1 MGSGADPGPGPAPP
15 PSLTLPPLRELDK
28 GIRPDSSSSSSHRGS
43 TGLGLMGGLGGQPR
57 SQFTDPHL
65 HQHSHSQQN
74 MQQNHYQQQQ
84 QQQQQRGP
92 TSHSFPQYPSSS
104 SSSSSH
110 GAGSQQYYPHD
121 HHSRHSSSVGSLP
134 DLHMSSSGAPST
146 VSRADSLSSIEYLHG
161 SHPLHSHAH
170 RHLSGSVSG
179 STTTGSTT
187 GSSFGQSVASGSV
200 SSGGSGS
207 VYLHHSTSLGRANLN
222 AAILHQRNPRDSAA
236 SSTTGSGDASSS
248 AATNN
253 GTHATNGK
261 SGATASGSAGTEQ
274 GRNSTKR
281 AAQNR
286 AAQRAFRQRK
296 DLYVRELERK
306 AELLQQAEG
315 KILRLT
321 ARNHELEVA
330 LAAKDPSSSSSLS
343 PQQSPLHSHASPT
356 TGLVCAAGTSSEQDQ
371 QQQQQQQ
378 QQQPNHTLHHN
389 SSREQLDRGDR
400 ERGASGGEWN
410 RGEKSSSISGRDQ
423 EFCDDNSS
431 THSGHSYPSSLG
443 RATLGRRSASQPMRS
458 AYNASTPPLTNDSLK
473 FHSLKQQLAANQH
486 LNQPHSLSRHSQQQ
500 QHPSRTDSD
509 YEFEGLDHP
518 VPQRQL
524 HRHPSEPSLNQSRR
538 GSNSADSGD
547 DYATSGVQN
556 HRQNT
561 YPHDQN
567 RGHRPRRSS
576 VDSRMELTSPVF
588 NNNQSA
594 SSSYHSS
601 NNGVNAGSRLLP
613 SEYTES
619 SPPSSSVQPYTSN
632 GNVQHERQPLYPIT
646 TQGGS
651 RSAPLGSARSWGGAQ
666 QEDAIK
672 PHSPRMASPV
682 AGLSRGSVGGG
693 MATSAASPTRGS
705 GGYSRS
711 NDMEYLSDERSE
723 AGSGFDAMNKRSS
736 DGAISWTG
744 SNSSGGRGGG
754 PPGPEPQSSLPLAY
768 HNNASSRIDGLGL
781 RKENSWSSFS
791 TVSKGGN
798 DGYNRRGGLSPVS
811 LPPVSALAG
820 VGARKMG
827 DDMEMQDLRH
837 DLPPTQHLQQ
847 QQQQHDG
854 EGRPSGSDI
863 GANYHRGS
871 MAMMSDSPE
880 RGSSDTRF
888 LNNNNNNSTT
898 STSSVTTPQ
907 ISGRQQYFPSQPQ
920 QQHRANPF
928 APQQHHQNLYMNHH
942 GGGNGA
948 GHHPLSPA
956 NEYPPGSGGAA
967 SAGVSEMDGVFEQHK
982 QQHHQS
988 RYNNHPGGIAAG
1000 YHEETMMRSP

>member
-1 MGSGADPGPGPAPP
+1 MGSGAEPGPGPAPP

-28 GIRPDSSSSSSHRGS
+28 VIRPDSSSSSSHRGS
-43 TGLGLMGGLGGQPR
+43 AGLGLMGGPGGQPR

-65 HQHSHSQQN
+65 HQHSSHSHSQQS
-74 MQQNHYQQQQ
+74 MQQHHYQQQQQ

-92 TSHSFPQYPSSS
+92 HSHSFPQHPSS

-110 GAGSQQYYPHD
+110 GAGSQQYYSHD

-134 DLHMSSSGAPST
+134 DLYMSSSGAPST
-146 VSRADSLSSIEYLHG
+146 TTTSSLSRTDSLSSIEYLHG

-187 GSSFGQSVASGSV
+187 GSSFGHSVASGSV
-200 SSGGSGS
+200 SSGGSNS
-207 VYLHHSTSLGRANLN
+207 VYLHHSTGLGRANLN
-222 AAILHQRNPRDSAA
+222 AAIHHQRNPRDSAT
-236 SSTTGSGDASSS
+236 SSTTGSGDASSP
-248 AATNN
+248 ATATN
-253 GTHATNGK
+253 GSHAANGK
-261 SGATASGSAGTEQ
+261 SGSTTSGSAGTEQ

-321 ARNHELEVA
+321 ARNRELEVA
-330 LAAKDPSSSSSLS
+330 LAANNPSSSSSLS

-371 QQQQQQQ
+371 QQQ
-378 QQQPNHTLHHN
+378 PNHTLHHS

-400 ERGASGGEWN
+400 ERGASGSEWS
-410 RGEKSSSISGRDQ
+410 RDEKPSSLSSRDQ

-431 THSGHSYPSSLG
+431 THSGHSYPSSLA
-443 RATLGRRSASQPMRS
+443 RATLGRRSVSQPMRS

-486 LNQPHSLSRHSQQQ
+486 LNQPHSLPRHSQQQ

-518 VPQRQL
+518 TPHRQL
-524 HRHPSEPSLNQSRR
+524 HRHPSEPSLNKNRH
-538 GSNSADSGD
+538 GSNSGDSGD
-547 DYATSGVQN
+547 DYATSGVQPY
-556 HRQNT
+556 RQNT
-561 YPHDQN
+561 YPHDEN
-567 RGHRPRRSS
+567 RNHGARRSS

-588 NNNQSA
+588 NNHQSA
-594 SSSYHSS
+594 SSSTFRPS
-601 NNGVNAGSRLLP
+601 NNITNAGNRSLP
-613 SEYTES
+613 SEYPESS
-619 SPPSSSVQPYTSN
+619 SPPSSTQLYTAN
-632 GNVQHERQPLYPIT
+632 GSVQHERPPLYPIT

-651 RSAPLGSARSWGGAQ
+651 RSASLGSARSWSGAQ
-666 QEDAIK
+666 QEDGIK
-672 PHSPRMASPV
+672 PHSPMMTSPV
-682 AGLSRGSVGGG
+682 AGLSRGSIGGG
-693 MATSAASPTRGS
+693 MVTSAASPTRDS
-705 GGYSRS
+705 GGYSRG

-723 AGSGFDAMNKRSS
+723 TGSGFDAMNKRSS
-736 DGAISWTG
+736 DGAISWSG

-754 PPGPEPQSSLPLAY
+754 PPGPEPQSSSLLAY
-768 HNNASSRIDGLGL
+768 HNNASSRGGDGLGL

-791 TVSKGGN
+791 AVNKGN
-798 DGYNRRGGLSPVS
+798 SDGYNGGGGPSPMS

-820 VGARKMG
+820 AAQREME
-827 DDMEMQDLRH
+827 DDMEMQDSYHHPRS
-837 DLPPTQHLQQ
+837 TQHLQQ
-847 QQQQHDG
+847 QQQHRDS
-854 EGRPSGSDI
+854 ERRPSGSEI
-863 GANYHRGS
+863 SATHHRGS

-880 RGSSDTRF
+880 MGSSDTRL
-888 LNNNNNNSTT
+888 LNNNNASTT
-898 STSSVTTPQ
+898 SVTTPQ
-907 ISGRQQYFPSQPQ
+907 MSGRQQQYFLSQQQ
-920 QQHRANPF
+920 QQHRASPF
-928 APQQHHQNLYMNHH
+928 APQQHHQHQPMKHL
-942 GGGNGA
+942 GGGGG

-956 NEYPPGSGGAA
+956 NEYPPGPGGAA
-967 SAGVSEMDGVFEQHK
+967 AGSDMDGVYEQ
-982 QQHHQS
+982 QQHYQQP
-988 RYNNHPGGIAAG
+988 RYNNHSGGIATG
-1000 YHEETMMRSP
+1000 HHEETMMRSP

>member
-1 MGSGADPGPGPAPP
+1 MMGSGADPGPGPAPP

-43 TGLGLMGGLGGQPR
+43 AGLGLMGGPSGQPL

-65 HQHSHSQQN
+65 HQHSHSQQS
-74 MQQNHYQQQQ
+74 MQQHHYQQQQ
-84 QQQQQRGP
+84 QQQQHGP
-92 TSHSFPQYPSSS
+92 ASHSFPQYPSSS

-134 DLHMSSSGAPST
+134 DLYMSSSGAPST

-187 GSSFGQSVASGSV
+187 GSSFGHSVASGSV
-200 SSGGSGS
+200 SSGGSSS
-207 VYLHHSTSLGRANLN
+207 VYLHHSTGLGRANLN
-222 AAILHQRNPRDSAA
+222 AAIHHQRNPRDSAA
-236 SSTTGSGDASSS
+236 SSTTGGGDASSS
-248 AATNN
+248 AAGTN

-261 SGATASGSAGTEQ
+261 PGSTASGSAGTEQ

-315 KILRLT
+315 KIMKLT
-321 ARNHELEVA
+321 ARNRELEVA
-330 LAAKDPSSSSSLS
+330 LAVNNPSSGSSLS

-356 TGLVCAAGTSSEQDQ
+356 TGLVCATGSSSEQD
-371 QQQQQQQ
+371 QQQQQ
-378 QQQPNHTLHHN
+378 QQQPNHTLHHS

-410 RGEKSSSISGRDQ
+410 RGEKSSSLPGRDQ
-423 EFCDDNSS
+423 ESYDDNSS
-431 THSGHSYPSSLG
+431 THSGHSYPSPLG
-443 RATLGRRSASQPMRS
+443 RTTLGRRSASQPMRS
-458 AYNASTPPLTNDSLK
+458 AYNASSPPLTNDSLK
-473 FHSLKQQLAANQH
+473 FHSLKQHLVANQH
-486 LNQPHSLSRHSQQQ
+486 LNQPHSLPRHSQ

-509 YEFEGLDHP
+509 HEFEGFDHP
-518 VPQRQL
+518 VPHRQL

-547 DYATSGVQN
+547 DYVTSGVQN
-556 HRQNT
+556 RRQHN

-567 RGHRPRRSS
+567 RNHGPRRCS
-576 VDSRMELTSPVF
+576 VDSRMELISPVF
-588 NNNQSA
+588 NNDQSA
-594 SSSYHSS
+594 SSTYQSS
-601 NNGVNAGSRLLP
+601 TNGSNAGSRLLP
-613 SEYTES
+613 SEYPES
-619 SPPSSSVQPYTSN
+619 SPTSSTQPYTSN
-632 GNVQHERQPLYPIT
+632 GNMQHERPPLYPIS

-651 RSAPLGSARSWGGAQ
+651 RSVPLGSAWSWSGAQ
-666 QEDAIK
+666 QEDGIK
-672 PHSPRMASPV
+672 PHSPMMTSPV
-682 AGLSRGSVGGG
+682 AGLSRSSVSGG
-693 MATSAASPTRGS
+693 MATLVVSPTRGS
-705 GGYSRS
+705 GGYSRG

-723 AGSGFDAMNKRSS
+723 TGGGCDAMNKRLS
-736 DGAISWTG
+736 DGAISWSG

-754 PPGPEPQSSLPLAY
+754 PPGPEPQSSSPLIY
-768 HNNASSRIDGLGL
+768 HNSATSRGDGLGL
-781 RKENSWSSFS
+781 RKESSRSSFS
-791 TVSKGGN
+791 AVSKGN
-798 DGYNRRGGLSPVS
+798 DGYNRGGLSPVS

-820 VGARKMG
+820 AGPRKMG
-827 DDMEMQDLRH
+827 DDMEMQDSHH
-837 DLPPTQHLQQ
+837 DPRPTQHLQQ
-847 QQQQHDG
+847 QQQQRDDG
-854 EGRPSGSDI
+854 RRPSGTDV

-871 MAMMSDSPE
+871 MVMMSDSPE
-880 RGSSDTRF
+880 TESSDARF
-888 LNNNNNNSTT
+888 LNNNT

-907 ISGRQQYFPSQPQ
+907 MSGRQQQYFPSQQQ
-920 QQHRANPF
+920 QQHRASPF
-928 APQQHHQNLYMNHH
+928 APQQHHQHHHVNHH
-942 GGGNGA
+942 SGGNGT

-956 NEYPPGSGGAA
+956 NEYPPGPGGVAA
-967 SAGVSEMDGVFEQHK
+967 AGASEMDGVFEQ
-982 QQHHQS
+982 QQQQQYHQS
-988 RYNNHPGGIAAG
+988 RYNNHSGGIAAG